1 MKNTS
6 KTTHSKTSNEHLN
19 DVVFHFNPY
28 TQTWR
33 CCNREHMTEMFN
45 GNKTNVIESKK
56 IEVLLGLLAR
66 YGSITN
72 INEKL
77 KNDTL

>member
-1 MKNTS
+1 
-6 KTTHSKTSNEHLN
+6 
-19 DVVFHFNPY
+19 
-28 TQTWR
+28 
-33 CCNREHMTEMFN
+33 MTEMFN

-66 YGSITN
+66 YESITN